1 MPLQPVMQRKIK
13 AAQDPIP
20 QDLIPEESS
29 RPIPGLV
36 SIMSGRYWCGEG
48 DEADELMEAAA
59 DPRVRTAP
67 EDFEEVQA
75 MLGARN
81 PKYAGG

>member
-1 MPLQPVMQRKIK
+1 
-13 AAQDPIP
+13 
-20 QDLIPEESS
+20 
-29 RPIPGLV
+29 
-36 SIMSGRYWCGEG
+36 MSGRYWCGEG

>member
-1 MPLQPVMQRKIK
+1 
-13 AAQDPIP
+13 
-20 QDLIPEESS
+20 
-29 RPIPGLV
+29 
-36 SIMSGRYWCGEG
+36 
-48 DEADELMEAAA
+48 MEAAA

-81 PKYAGG
+81 PKYAGASRAKQIHQPTAPRRTRSRINPPPI